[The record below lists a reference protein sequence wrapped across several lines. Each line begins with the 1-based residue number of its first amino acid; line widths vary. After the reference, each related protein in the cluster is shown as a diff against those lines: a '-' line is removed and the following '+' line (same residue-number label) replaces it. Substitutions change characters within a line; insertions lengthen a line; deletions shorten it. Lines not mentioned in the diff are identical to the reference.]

1 MKRTPC
7 GGISRADVARRV
19 ELAGWVH
26 RLRDLGSIA
35 FVDLRDGSGIVQL
48 VCRDLPDARR
58 LSREDVI
65 RVEGEV
71 RLREAPNPDLPTG
84 EVEVEVEHLEP
95 LAQASPLPFAVDE
108 GEPHA
113 SEETRLRYR
122 YLDLRRPRMQR
133 NLRLRHRVCMAIRNF
148 LDEQGFIE
156 VETPMLTRSTP
167 EGARDFLVPARLA
180 PGKFYALPQSP
191 QLFKQILICS
201 GVERYFQIARCFRD
215 EDLRA
220 DRQPEFTQLD
230 LEMAFLWEPEELFVL
245 LEGLLAYVFRET
257 VGVELDTPFPRLT
270 YDEALARYGTDK
282 PDLRFGM
289 ELWDVTE
296 LVRNFPVFREAV
308 VALRAPGGSSLSRKK
323 IEELAGIA
331 KAQGAKGVV
340 WAAGARGPLS
350 RYPNVVAALRERIGA
365 KPGDL
370 LLCVADRPNRA
381 AQALGQVRLALASQ
395 LDLIPEGFWKP
406 LWVVDFPLLEYSE
419 EEGRWVA
426 VHHPF
431 TSPKPEDLPKAL
443 DPSFPAERRGEI
455 RASAY
460 DLVLNG
466 VEIGGGSIR
475 IHRRDV
481 QEQMFRLLG
490 ISPEEAERRFG
501 FFLRALEYGV
511 PPHGGIALG
520 LDRWVGML
528 AGEDTIREVIA
539 FPKTTTG
546 ACPLSG
552 APAEVDEPKLRELGL
567 QLWDRQGESVD
578 GPKL

>member
-7 GGISRADVARRV
+7 GGISRADVGRRV

-48 VCRDLPDARR
+48 VCRDIPDIHR
-58 LSREDVI
+58 LSHEDVI

-71 RLREAPNPDLPTG
+71 CPREAPNPDLPTG
-84 EVEVEVEHLEP
+84 EVEVKVEHLEL
-95 LAQASPLPFAVDE
+95 LAQSSPLPFAVDE
-108 GEPHA
+108 GEPRA

-133 NLRLRHRVCMAIRNF
+133 NLRLRHRVSMAIRNF
-148 LDEQGFIE
+148 LDDQGFIE

-230 LEMAFLWEPEELFVL
+230 LEMAFLREPEELFAL
-245 LEGLLAYVFRET
+245 LEGLVAHVFRET
-257 VGVELDTPFPRLT
+257 VGVEVDSPFPRLP

-296 LVRNFPVFREAV
+296 LVRAFGVFREAEAV
-308 VALRAPGGSSLSRKK
+308 VALQAPGGSSLSRKK
-323 IEELAGIA
+323 IEKLVEIA
-331 KAQGAKGVV
+331 KAQGAKDMV
-340 WAAGARGPLS
+340 WDAGERGPLS
-350 RYPNVVAALRERIGA
+350 RYPNVVAALRERIGG

-370 LLCVADRPNRA
+370 LLCVADRPNLA

-395 LDLIPEGFWKP
+395 LDLIPKGMWKP
-406 LWVVDFPLLEYSE
+406 LWVVDFPLLKYSE

-443 DPSFPAERRGEI
+443 DPSFPTECRGEI

-481 QEQMFRLLG
+481 QERMFQLLG
-490 ISPEEAERRFG
+490 ISEEAERRFG
-501 FFLRALEYGV
+501 FLLRALEYGA

-552 APAEVDEPKLRELGL
+552 APTEVDEPKLRELGL
-567 QLWDRQGESVD
+567 RLWDR
-578 GPKL
+578 

>member
-1 MKRTPC
+1 
-7 GGISRADVARRV
+7 VARRV

-567 QLWDRQGESVD
+567 QLWDRQGESGD